1 MEFIQ
6 GLPQLKGSELR
17 AANRLYLTKEQRL
30 ELQVNKANQRILAE
44 QQRIAQIEAKKK
56 RIMASTQELGARQS
70 VDEEEMKQKDEKIKQ
85 MADELKAAKV

>member
-6 GLPQLKGSELR
+6 GLPQLKASELR
-17 AANRLYLTKEQRL
+17 AANRLCLTKEQRL

>member
-1 MEFIQ
+1 VEFIQ

-17 AANRLYLTKEQRL
+17 AANRLCLTKEQRL
-30 ELQVNKANQRILAE
+30 ELQVNKANQRIQAE
-44 QQRIAQIEAKKK
+44 QQRIAQIEAKK
-56 RIMASTQELGARQS
+56 RIMASTQEFGARQS

>member
-6 GLPQLKGSELR
+6 GLPQLKASELR
-17 AANRLYLTKEQRL
+17 AANRLCLTKEQRL
-30 ELQVNKANQRILAE
+30 ELQVNKANQRIQAE
-44 QQRIAQIEAKKK
+44 QQRIAQIEAKK
-56 RIMASTQELGARQS
+56 RIMASSQELGAWQS